1 MINLLKGIII
11 GIGKIIPGV
20 SGAMIAM
27 TFGVYDKSIDY
38 INNYKYKKKE
48 SIKYL
53 FPIILGVFLSIIIF
67 SKIINYTIN
76 KYYLYTM
83 MLFIGLIISDI
94 PKLFL
99 NIKIKDYYII
109 LISFI
114 IMLIISITNINN
126 NYIIKNNY
134 KDIIIFFLSG
144 ILEAIG
150 TIIPGVS
157 SSGLLLIIGTY
168 NEIIKV
174 ISNITNINNIMYN
187 IKILIPFI
195 MGLVLG
201 IILCIKIIDIL
212 LKKYKNKTYSLILG
226 ILISTIILLII
237 KVFNYKYTILE
248 LIIGLTFLVIGILIP
263 NIIEK

>member
-1 MINLLKGIII
+1 MINILKGIII

-27 TFGVYDKSIDY
+27 TLGVYDKSIDY

-53 FPIILGVFLSIIIF
+53 LPIAIGIFLSIILF

-76 KYYLYTM
+76 RYYLYTM

-94 PKLFL
+94 PKMSL
-99 NIKIKDYYII
+99 NIKNSYIT

-114 IMLIISITNINN
+114 IMILISITNINN
-126 NYIIKNNY
+126 NYIVKNNY

-144 ILEAIG
+144 IAEAIG
-150 TIIPGVS
+150 TIIPGIS

-174 ISNITNINNIMYN
+174 MSNITNINIIVNN
-187 IKILIPFI
+187 TKILIPFI

-201 IILCIKIIDIL
+201 VILCIKIIDKL

-226 ILISTIILLII
+226 ILLSTIILLII

-248 LIIGLTFLVIGILIP
+248 LIIGLIFLVIGILIP
-263 NIIEK
+263 NIIKK

>member
-53 FPIILGVFLSIIIF
+53 FPIILGVFLSIILF

-76 KYYLYTM
+76 IYYLYTM

-94 PKLFL
+94 PKIFL

-126 NYIIKNNY
+126 NYIVKNNY
-134 KDIIIFFLSG
+134 KDIIVFFLSG
-144 ILEAIG
+144 IAEAIG

-157 SSGLLLIIGTY
+157 SSGLLLVIGTY

-174 ISNITNINNIMYN
+174 IGNITNINIIIYN
-187 IKILIPFI
+187 IKILMPFTI
-195 MGLVLG
+195 GLILG
-201 IILCIKIIDIL
+201 VILCIKVIDIL
-212 LKKYKNKTYSLILG
+212 LKKYKHKTYSIILG
-226 ILISTIILLII
+226 ILLSTIVLLII

-248 LIIGLTFLVIGILIP
+248 LIIGLIFLIIGILIP